1 MVWRSL
7 FIVIFHCCVR
17 SNAKVDKELKD
28 EDKGRASDEE
38 DQAERP
44 KQNNI
49 SSENGAKLILEDMVI
64 DQKDQPDEAAT
75 YNVDKHKEDVPNE
88 VVSGQEQNEATK
100 NINGRG
106 R

>member
-1 MVWRSL
+1 MK
-7 FIVIFHCCVR
+7 
-17 SNAKVDKELKD
+17 AED
-28 EDKGRASDEE
+28 EGRALDEE

-44 KQNNI
+44 KENNI
-49 SSENGAKLILEDMVI
+49 SCENGDKLIPEDMAI
-64 DQKDQPDEAAT
+64 DRKAQPNEAAT

-100 NINGRG
+100 NIKGRG

>member
-100 NINGRG
+100 NIKGRG